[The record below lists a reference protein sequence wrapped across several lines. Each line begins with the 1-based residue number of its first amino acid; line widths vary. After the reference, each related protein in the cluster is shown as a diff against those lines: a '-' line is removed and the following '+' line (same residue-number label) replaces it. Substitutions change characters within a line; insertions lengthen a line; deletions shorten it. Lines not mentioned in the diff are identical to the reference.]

1 MTNRDSLVVSVV
13 QFTASDLD
21 PDGTVKKCLA
31 LIDKAAA
38 DGAQLVVLP
47 EVWTGLGYSSPTAA
61 KDLAQTVPGP
71 ATDALAERARRHG
84 LYIVGSLYGH
94 APSGRLYNVAPVIG
108 PDGAVLGRYVKT
120 HLFDAPNRADIM
132 GGIRE
137 SAKVDA
143 GHELPV
149 FSTELGPI
157 GVTICSDLRF
167 PEPYRLLALR
177 GARIILN
184 VSAFLAPRVDHWEFL
199 LRARAVENQV
209 FVVGSG
215 QVGIEPASGIGFVGR
230 SMIVDPWGTVIAT
243 ASDTEGIVTSRIDM
257 SLIDQVRRSYPL
269 LEQRRPSLYGDIT
282 AAVNDQGLLASGP
295 AVPTNA

>member
-1 MTNRDSLVVSVV
+1 MPDSLVVSVV

-21 PDGTVKKCLA
+21 PEGTIKKCLS
-31 LIDKAAA
+31 LIDDAVAA
-38 DGAQLVVLP
+38 GAQLVVLP

-61 KDLAQTVPGP
+61 KEIAQTIPGP
-71 ATDALAERARRHG
+71 ATDALAAKARQHG
-84 LYIVGSLYGH
+84 LHIVGSLYAH
-94 APSGRLYNVAPVIG
+94 APNGRLHNVAPVIG
-108 PDGAVLGRYVKT
+108 PDGTILGSYVKT
-120 HLFDAPNRADIM
+120 HLFDAPNRVDIK
-132 GGIRE
+132 GGLRE
-137 SAKVDA
+137 SEKVDA
-143 GHELPV
+143 GSELPV
-149 FSTELGPI
+149 FDTPLGPI

-167 PEPYRLLALR
+167 PEPYRVLALR

-243 ASDTEGIVTSRIDM
+243 ASDIEGVVTSRID
-257 SLIDQVRRSYPL
+257 LTLVDRIRHTYPL
-269 LEQRRPSLYGDIT
+269 LQQRRPAMYGDV
-282 AAVNDQGLLASGP
+282 AAPVDAQGLVARS
-295 AVPTNA
+295 